1 MDIIQIPGLQAL
13 PEAASQLLDAL
24 GDRRVVA
31 FFGDMGAGKT
41 TLIKAI
47 CEQLEVTDATSS
59 PSYGLINE
67 YRSDEGSTVYHF
79 DLFRI
84 RTLEEVYDLGYEE
97 YLYSGNYCFIEWPEK
112 VETLLPEDT
121 VRAYIRVDEN
131 DSRTV
136 KLKIGD

>member
-131 DSRTV
+131 DGRTV
-136 KLKIGD
+136 KLTFGD

>member
-1 MDIIQIPGLQAL
+1 MDSIQIPGLQAL
-13 PEAASQLLDAL
+13 PEAASKLLNAL

-31 FFGDMGAGKT
+31 FFGEMGAGKT

-59 PSYGLINE
+59 PSFGLINE
-67 YRSDEGSTVYHF
+67 YRSDVGSTVYHL
-79 DLFRI
+79 DLYRI

-97 YLYSGNYCFIEWPEK
+97 YLYSDNYCFIEWPEK
-112 VETLLPEDT
+112 VESLLPEDT
-121 VRAYIRVDEN
+121 VRAYISVDEN
-131 DSRTV
+131 DTRTI